1 MTNDEAIE
9 AIEKFHR
16 CRTTIENFDNLTII
30 GNRDEINDNEHRLKH
45 FQVKLSG
52 IFKDNI
58 ITFRVSIVQDTFF
71 CCVVTRYNK
80 STFVT
85 DKNFVDKLISG
96 EEPVTDKLIALL
108 QGDNNDNGCNYL
120 TDRSR

>member
-9 AIEKFHR
+9 AIEKFQR
-16 CRTTIENFDNLTII
+16 CRTTLENFDNLTII
-30 GNRDEINDNEHRLKH
+30 GNHDEINDNEHRLKH
-45 FQVKLSG
+45 FQVKLSE

-96 EEPVTDKLIALL
+96 EEPVTDRIRLFLNSDTMNKLI
-108 QGDNNDNGCNYL
+108 
-120 TDRSR
+120 S